1 MVDTDV
7 ATARLRLATE
17 QAGALQAGLGR
28 RQGELLDLEECLQLM
43 AEGRSS
49 GRVVT
54 DQAEDIRSAVGI
66 HTTDQLADVQT
77 ALIQADLA
85 ISHAAIDGTMAP
97 ETARSLSHA
106 VDVADAETR
115 RAGMALHEV
124 GQALAGISGS
134 LPGDRYLPDFAQEGI
149 KLAAGRLESARRSVF
164 RVVED
169 LPAITSGVQAI
180 EQVETKTNEPDA
192 ADHSGVSSRL
202 PDTLQ
207 MAQRQP
213 GPFTEQQGNF
223 WAR

>member
-1 MVDTDV
+1 MVDTDL
-7 ATARLRLATE
+7 ATARLRLATD

-28 RQGELLDLEECLQLM
+28 RQGELLDLEESVHLM

-49 GRVVT
+49 GRIVT
-54 DQAEDIRSAVGI
+54 DQAEDIRRAIGI

-85 ISHAAIDGTMAP
+85 ITHAALDGSMAP
-97 ETARSLSHA
+97 ETARALSHA
-106 VDVADAETR
+106 VDVADEETR

-149 KLAAGRLESARRSVF
+149 KLAAGRLENARRSVF

-169 LPAITSGVQAI
+169 LPAITSGVQGI
-180 EQVETKTNEPDA
+180 EQVETKAIDPNA

-202 PDTLQ
+202 PDRLQ
-207 MAQRQP
+207 MAQRQSAP
-213 GPFTEQQGNF
+213 ITEQQHDF